1 MKNNLNPYGLFILL
15 MILFLAG
22 CSSHENEE
30 GDTPIETNKQER
42 VSYKVAVIMPLSQ
55 EGNAQRWKGIAD
67 WVEENMLSELYSAE
81 RVPVLDIEW
90 YDEDTE
96 EMSGLATRLCNRDD
110 IWAIVGPESSVN
122 AAKVAQQC
130 VITRKPLILPHA
142 TSAELVR
149 FYAEEE
155 FIWSISETD
164 ISQCET
170 LLAIALEED
179 AQKVSLIAAD
189 DIYGQTFTDWFAFQA
204 RELNLQVGCSY
215 SYVPGNPSSAMRQAL
230 RQAGDVLICVPASTD
245 DARVMLEV
253 AHEMDESERPR
264 LLFSDMVYDPDT
276 PKLLGELAENIEGT
290 GLTANPESG
299 FSIAHRTRFGY
310 EPINEAG
317 FYDAL
322 LLTTLGL
329 YDIMLH
335 GGTDLNQSLNR
346 LTAPRANQEYQQGAW
361 LPGLLWI
368 ILFGI
373 EMESYIPP
381 SGASAW
387 LVFDEKVRT
396 NVLSSTYAHWLCY
409 RGNFLTMDY
418 HTTDGSR
425 RTDGNLAGWNR
436 RKEQQ
441 QEFDTEAPLAPTY
454 PELQEQWAVI
464 IAASKGWSNYRHQS
478 DALAFY
484 QLLKRQGYTDDHI
497 VLIAEDDLANA
508 PNNFAPGTVINQ
520 PDGDDV
526 RQGAVID
533 YPLTALNPADLT
545 AILCGEK
552 SNRLPEVI
560 HATANDNVLLFWS
573 GHGSAGEIRWG
584 DDESLTYDEA
594 LKLTATLKKR
604 HPFRK
609 MLWLM
614 ETCYAGSVTK
624 ACEGVPGLLA
634 ITASNEWETSKADVA
649 YADVW
654 LSNRFTRTLIESC
667 TSNPSITM
675 RELYYT
681 LFNATV
687 GSHVTLY
694 NEAYYGSVYE
704 ACMDEYFPNPLKP

>member
-1 MKNNLNPYGLFILL
+1 MKNEKHLYGLFIVMLL
-15 MILFLAG
+15 IFFSS
-22 CSSHENEE
+22 CSSQDEE
-30 GDTPIETNKQER
+30 KGTPIETISQEL
-42 VSYKVAVIMPLSQ
+42 VSYKIAVIMPLSQ
-55 EGNAQRWKGIAD
+55 ESDVNRWKGIAD
-67 WVEENMLSELYSAE
+67 WVKENLLAELYTAE

-90 YDEDTE
+90 YDEDSE
-96 EMSGLATRLCNRDD
+96 EMTQLASQLANRDD
-110 IWAIVGPESSVN
+110 LWAIVGPLSSVH
-122 AAKVAQQC
+122 AGQVASQC
-130 VITRKPLILPHA
+130 VITRKPLILPQA

-149 FYAEEE
+149 FYAEEG

-170 LLAIALEED
+170 LLAIALEGN
-179 AQKVSLIAAD
+179 AQTVSLIAAN

-204 RELNLQVGCSY
+204 HELNLQVGCEYSY
-215 SYVPGNPSSAMRQAL
+215 SPGSPTAEMRQAL
-230 RQAGDVLICVPASTD
+230 QQAGDVLICVPSSLS
-245 DARVMLEV
+245 DARLMLE
-253 AHEMDESERPR
+253 AAQEMKEEERPR
-264 LLFSDMVYDPDT
+264 LLFSDMVYDTNAPSV
-276 PKLLGELAENIEGT
+276 LGELAEGIEGT
-290 GLTANPESG
+290 GLSANPESG
-299 FSIAHRTRFGY
+299 FAVAHRTRFGY
-310 EPINEAG
+310 EPVNEAG

-329 YDIMLH
+329 YDIMLKD
-335 GGTDLNQSLNR
+335 GSDLNQSLNL
-346 LTAPRANQEYQQGAW
+346 LTAPRADQEYQQGAW
-361 LPGLLWI
+361 LPGLLWV

-373 EMESYIPP
+373 EAESYIPP

-409 RGNFLTMDY
+409 RNKFLTLDY
-418 HTTDGSR
+418 HTTDEGR

-441 QEFDTEAPLAPTY
+441 QEFNTEEPLAPTY
-454 PELQEQWAVI
+454 PELQEQWAVV

-484 QLLKRQGYTDDHI
+484 QLLKKQGYTDDHI

-508 PNNFAPGTVINQ
+508 SNNFAPGSVINQ
-520 PDGDDV
+520 PDGEDV

-533 YPLTALNPADLT
+533 YPLTSLTPADLS
-545 AILCGEK
+545 AILCGEV
-552 SNRLPEVI
+552 SSRLPEVI
-560 HATANDNVLLFWS
+560 HATPNDNVLLFWS
-573 GHGSAGEIRWG
+573 GHGSAGEILWG
-584 DDESLTYDEA
+584 EDESLTYTEA
-594 LKLTATLKKR
+594 LQLMGTLKDR
-604 HPFRK
+604 HLYRK

-624 ACEGVPGLLA
+624 ACKGVPGMLA

-667 TSNPSITM
+667 TNNPSISM

-694 NEAYYGSVYE
+694 NEEHYGSVYTE
-704 ACMDEYFPNPLKP
+704 TMSEFLQHP